1 MKSGL
6 QHVYKPLP
14 YYLVCVAVSAFLF
27 AGDQMT
33 KHLARVFLMQKDDVK
48 LIPGVLHLHY
58 LYPENRG
65 IAFGLM
71 QGGTTV
77 TAVLTVVLMAMIAYV
92 FIRIP
97 RTKKYLWLTAICILL
112 FSGAAGN
119 LTDRLARG
127 FVIDFIYFV
136 LIDFPVFNVA
146 DMYVVVG
153 AFLLF
158 ITTLWVYKDD
168 EDFAFLKG

>member
-1 MKSGL
+1 MKSST

-14 YYLVCVAVSAFLF
+14 YYLGCIGISAILF
-27 AGDQMT
+27 AGDQIT
-33 KHLARVFLMQKDDVK
+33 KHLARVMLMQKEDVK

-77 TAVLTVVLMAMIAYV
+77 TAVLTVVLMAVIAYV

-97 RTKKYLWLTAICILL
+97 RTPKYLWLTAICILL

-119 LTDRLARG
+119 LADRLVRG
-127 FVIDFIYFV
+127 FVIDFIYFI
-136 LIDFPVFNVA
+136 LIDFPVFNMA
-146 DMYVVVG
+146 DVYVVTG
-153 AFLLF
+153 AALLF
-158 ITTLWVYKDD
+158 ITTLWVYRDD

>member
-1 MKSGL
+1 MKNTA

-14 YYLVCVAVSAFLF
+14 YYLVSTCLCALLF
-27 AGDQMT
+27 AADQAS
-33 KHLARVFLMQKDDVK
+33 KHFARALLMQREDIK

-77 TAVLTVVLMAMIAYV
+77 TVIFTVILAAVIAYV

-97 RTKKYLWLTAICILL
+97 RTKRYLWLTAVCILL

-127 FVIDFIYFV
+127 FVIDFIYFI
-136 LIDFPVFNVA
+136 LIDFPVFNMA
-146 DMYVVVG
+146 DIYVVTG
-153 AFLLF
+153 AVLLF
-158 ITTLWVYKDD
+158 ITTLFIYRDD

>member
-1 MKSGL
+1 MKSGA

-14 YYLVCVAVSAFLF
+14 YYFVCIGITVLLF
-27 AGDQMT
+27 AADQIS
-33 KHLARVFLMQKDDVK
+33 KQLARVMLMQKEDVK
-48 LIPGVLHLHY
+48 LIPGILHLHY

-77 TAVLTVVLMAMIAYV
+77 TAVLAVVLMAVIAYV

-127 FVIDFIYFV
+127 FVIDFIYFI

-146 DMYVVVG
+146 DMYVVTG
-153 AFLLF
+153 AALLF
-158 ITTLWVYKDD
+158 ITTLLVYKDD